1 MLETLACPRWVC
13 SGSAQRLERLH
24 QNPGSWAAQWF
35 VPLLVVLGLSDQLL
49 SSLQAATLAGR
60 AE

>member
-35 VPLLVVLGLSDQLL
+35 VPLLVVLGLSD
-49 SSLQAATLAGR
+49 
-60 AE
+60 